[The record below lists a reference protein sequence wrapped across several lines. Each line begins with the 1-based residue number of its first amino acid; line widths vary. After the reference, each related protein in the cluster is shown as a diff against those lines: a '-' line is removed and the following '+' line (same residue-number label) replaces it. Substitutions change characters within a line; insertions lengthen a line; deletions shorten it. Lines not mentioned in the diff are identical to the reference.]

1 MTVKIVLDTNLLVA
15 GRWKRTSSSAK
26 ILDLCI
32 SGELTAVYTPQIK
45 DENLF
50 ILGKVKPPKDY
61 LDKVLRF
68 YRKSVKVEAGEKIT
82 ACPDPSDNRFL
93 EAALAGRADYVI
105 TNDHHLLDLKEHDGV
120 RIIRPG
126 KFTKMLA

>member
-1 MTVKIVLDTNLLVA
+1 VAVKIVLDTNLLIA
-15 GRWKRTSSSAK
+15 GRWKPASASNR

-32 SGELTAVYTPQIK
+32 RGELCAVYTSQIK

-50 ILGKVKPPKDY
+50 ILGKVKPPKEF

-68 YRKSVKVEAGEKIT
+68 YRKSIKVRPGKKIS

-93 EAALAGRADYVI
+93 EAAVAGRADYVI
-105 TNDHHLLDLKEHDGV
+105 TNDHHLLDLKEYEGI

-126 KFTKMLA
+126 TFTRMLA

>member
-1 MTVKIVLDTNLLVA
+1 MTVRIVLDTNLLVA
-15 GRWKRTSSSAK
+15 GRWKKTSSSAK

-32 SGELTAVYTPQIK
+32 SGELKAVYTSQIK

-61 LDKVLRF
+61 LDKILKY
-68 YRKSVKVEAGEKIT
+68 YRKSVKVKAGKKIT

-93 EAALAGRADYVI
+93 EAALAGKADYII
-105 TNDHHLLDLKEHDGV
+105 TNDHHLLDLKKYEG
-120 RIIRPG
+120 ILMIRPG

>member
-1 MTVKIVLDTNLLVA
+1 MEVRIVLDTNLLVA
-15 GRWKRTSSSAK
+15 SRWKRSSSSAR

-32 SGELTAVYTPQIK
+32 AGELKAVYTSQIK

-61 LDKVLRF
+61 LDKVLKF
-68 YRKSVKVEAGEKIT
+68 YGKSVKLEAGEKIT

-93 EAALAGRADYVI
+93 EAAVAGNADYVI
-105 TNDHHLLDLKEHDGV
+105 TNDHHLLDLKEYEGIK
-120 RIIRPG
+120 IIRPG
-126 KFTKMLA
+126 TFTRMLA